1 MSDGSNQPFSA
12 SAPDPQKASGTD
24 RRTFLAVASASL
36 LGGAALLAPSAAA
49 EDGIP
54 GATEIARPK
63 DLGPRGMIDNRYP
76 VTFAECVPKACQVIT
91 GYFTALSQRDL
102 KGMAEY
108 MHYPFATFEGVE
120 AVQVKSPEELLA
132 KAPPSMNMS
141 TNPERFTDHDS
152 YMKAGSYDIFE
163 GFEVLCMDPVVVGVS
178 MSYNRFD
185 SNGKMLSRCEGVY
198 SITNNDG
205 KWGIQLVSTIFT
217 PAMQVGIVYPDA
229 VNAANRLR
237 IDHDLSYQMSDRRV
251 EPIPQIGTSANVTNY
266 AGQPWSLA
274 PNGKVMDQFKVA
286 GVTSRLRYSDGS
298 QPRPHPEPSANP
310 LDDYADYRE
319 LFHKNGLGGWGWVY
333 GVLPNSRILHQT
345 FNKVHQFT
353 GAVRFNQAGEL
364 ASYNTDIGIVTYKLG
379 RWGTSGSVCYTTPH
393 DRSNDVMKA

>member
-185 SNGKMLSRCEGVY
+185 SNGKLLSRCEGVY